1 MGAELS
7 PKATVQQLLDA
18 MKQLQRDS
26 VSAFN
31 KEIREID
38 SHVNRLQR
46 EMREMAKLNYDCSEG
61 MRALAKSCL
70 DAKKVKDQINLF
82 IVQVTSLEREVR
94 LQATQQQIHALI
106 KDSGAVVGRI
116 NELFS
121 TNGFREGIVNMS
133 RELERMGIVNSIFNS
148 QFENALQSN
157 DMDTRVEAEINDVIN
172 KVLESDQASGALPA
186 IPQGSVSANVEA
198 ASMNEYE
205 AQ

>member
-38 SHVNRLQR
+38 SHVSRLQR

-157 DMDTRVEAEINDVIN
+157 DMDARVEAEINDVIN

>member
-148 QFENALQSN
+148 QFENALQNN
-157 DMDTRVEAEINDVIN
+157 DIDARVEAEINDVIN

-186 IPQGSVSANVEA
+186 IPQGSVDTNVEA
-198 ASMNEYE
+198 TNMNEYE

>member
-157 DMDTRVEAEINDVIN
+157 DVDARVEAEINDVIN

>member
-38 SHVNRLQR
+38 SHVSRLQR

-94 LQATQQQIHALI
+94 LQATQ
-106 KDSGAVVGRI
+106 
-116 NELFS
+116 
-121 TNGFREGIVNMS
+121 
-133 RELERMGIVNSIFNS
+133 
-148 QFENALQSN
+148 
-157 DMDTRVEAEINDVIN
+157 
-172 KVLESDQASGALPA
+172 
-186 IPQGSVSANVEA
+186 
-198 ASMNEYE
+198 
-205 AQ
+205 